1 MNKKIKIKTVSAWSI
16 GITIAFAFLFII
28 VCTQSEKEFRTL
40 RITTDQYI
48 TCEKA
53 AKQLQDGSDYLSEQ
67 ARLYAMTGQTEY
79 RDLYFEEANE
89 TQRREKALEDL
100 KEYFNNTDV
109 FDSLKKALSASEEL
123 MNTEY
128 YSMRL
133 VCEASLTD
141 SDTWP
146 EEIQSIRLSGA
157 DSRLSSEAKYKKAQ
171 KLLSSD
177 QYQKVRNEITND
189 VTECMNELIAKT
201 QDRQGRATTI
211 FTDMYRKLVFGIVVL
226 VVLMFTICLM
236 VRHLIVKP
244 LISYNESIKKGIIFP
259 VIGSA
264 ELQNLAETYNRVYE
278 ENQETQKL
286 IRHQAEHD
294 ALTGLLNRGSFERI
308 TRVYENGDV
317 PFAMIL
323 VDVDIFK
330 SVNDTYGHAAG
341 DAVLKKVSSLLRG
354 AFRSIDYVCR
364 IGGDEFAVIMVEMTS
379 DLGYTISEKIKYINE
394 ELSVPEE
401 GVPAVSLS
409 VGVAFSD
416 RPNPGESIFKD
427 ADKSLY
433 EVKEHGRNGCA
444 FYDGTQ
450 KSMDS
455 HN

>member
-1 MNKKIKIKTVSAWSI
+1 MNRKIKIKTVSAWSI
-16 GITIAFAFLFII
+16 GITIAFAFLFVI
-28 VCTQSEKEFRTL
+28 VCSKSEKEFRILLT
-40 RITTDQYI
+40 TTDQYI
-48 TCEKA
+48 TCENA

-67 ARLYAMTGQTEY
+67 VRLYAMTGQTKY
-79 RDLYFEEANE
+79 RDLYFEEANV
-89 TQRREKALEDL
+89 TQRREKSLADL
-100 KEYFNNTDV
+100 KEYFDNTDV
-109 FDSLKKALSASEEL
+109 FDSLNKALSSSEEL

-128 YSMRL
+128 YAMRL

-146 EEIQSIRLSGA
+146 EEIQNIKLSGT

-177 QYQKVRNEITND
+177 EYQNVRTEITND
-189 VTECMNELIAKT
+189 VTECMNELIDQTHNK
-201 QDRQGRATTI
+201 QGRATTI
-211 FTDMYRKLVFGIVVL
+211 FTDMYRKLVVGVVVL
-226 VVLMFTICLM
+226 IVLMLTICLM

-244 LISYNESIKKGIIFP
+244 LLSYNESIKKGIIFP
-259 VIGSA
+259 VVGSA
-264 ELQNLAETYNRVYE
+264 ELQNLAETYNKVYE

-294 ALTGLLNRGSFERI
+294 ALTGLLNRGSFERVMH
-308 TRVYENGDV
+308 VYETGDV

-341 DAVLKKVSSLLRG
+341 DTILKKVSGLLKG
-354 AFRSIDYVCR
+354 TFRSIDYVCR
-364 IGGDEFAVIMVEMTS
+364 IGGDEFAVVMVEMTS
-379 DLGYTISEKIKYINE
+379 DLQYTIKDKINYINE
-394 ELSVPEE
+394 ELSKAEE

-427 ADKSLY
+427 ADKALY
-433 EVKEHGRNGCA
+433 EIKEHGRNGCG

-450 KSMDS
+450 K
-455 HN
+455 

>member
-1 MNKKIKIKTVSAWSI
+1 
-16 GITIAFAFLFII
+16 
-28 VCTQSEKEFRTL
+28 
-40 RITTDQYI
+40 
-48 TCEKA
+48 
-53 AKQLQDGSDYLSEQ
+53 
-67 ARLYAMTGQTEY
+67 
-79 RDLYFEEANE
+79 
-89 TQRREKALEDL
+89 
-100 KEYFNNTDV
+100 
-109 FDSLKKALSASEEL
+109 

-128 YSMRL
+128 YAIRL

-146 EEIQSIRLSGA
+146 EEIQNTKLSGT

-177 QYQKVRNEITND
+177 EYQNVRTEITND
-189 VTECMNELIAKT
+189 VTECMNELIVQTHNK
-201 QDRQGRATTI
+201 QGRATTI
-211 FTDMYRKLVFGIVVL
+211 FTDMYRKLIVGVVVL
-226 VVLMFTICLM
+226 IVLMFTICLM

-244 LISYNESIKKGIIFP
+244 LLSYNESIKKGIIFP
-259 VIGSA
+259 VVGSA
-264 ELQNLAETYNRVYE
+264 ELQNLAETYNKVYE

-308 TRVYENGDV
+308 MHVYETGDV

-341 DAVLKKVSSLLRG
+341 DTILKKVSGLLKG
-354 AFRSIDYVCR
+354 TFRSIDYVCR
-364 IGGDEFAVIMVEMTS
+364 IGGDEFAVVMVEMTS
-379 DLGYTISEKIKYINE
+379 DLQYTIKDKINYINE
-394 ELSVPEE
+394 ELSKAEE
-401 GVPAVSLS
+401 GIPAVSLS

-427 ADKSLY
+427 ADKALY
-433 EVKEHGRNGCA
+433 EIKEHGRKGCG

-450 KSMDS
+450 K
-455 HN
+455 